1 MSKKML
7 AKVAPDLTD
16 ETLGTVVIGMIEDE
30 EMSVSSFGELVR
42 TALGSG
48 SGNVPTECCGGESLV
63 PVEIAAGDA
72 RIKADLPL
80 SNEDRAPFNTLLYG
94 SFNKFLTRSV
104 SALSDVLGLTENG
117 VLALVL
123 TNSDFEVVTSRTGGG
138 KMISTSSDVLG
149 DRAESLIYD
158 SFETFNRRSL
168 GSLARITGLTEDA
181 VAGIVAA
188 HRDFR
193 VSTCR
198 DTSRIFVIVRGL

>member
-30 EMSVSSFGELVR
+30 EMSVSSFGALVR
-42 TALGSG
+42 AALGEG
-48 SGNVPTECCGGESLV
+48 SGNVPTGCCGGDTVDL
-63 PVEIAAGDA
+63 AAGDA

-80 SNEDRAPFNTLLYG
+80 IAEDRAPFNTLLYG
-94 SFNKFLTRSV
+94 SFNKFFTRSV

-123 TNSDFEVVTSRTGGG
+123 SNDDFDVVTSRTGGG
-138 KMISTSSDVLG
+138 KMISTSADVLN

-158 SFETFNRRSL
+158 SFGSFNRRSL
-168 GSLARITGLTEDA
+168 ASLARITGLTQDA
-181 VAGIVAA
+181 VADIVLANN
-188 HRDFR
+188 DFR
-193 VSTCR
+193 VSTGS
-198 DTSRIFVIVRGL
+198 DTARTFVSVRGL